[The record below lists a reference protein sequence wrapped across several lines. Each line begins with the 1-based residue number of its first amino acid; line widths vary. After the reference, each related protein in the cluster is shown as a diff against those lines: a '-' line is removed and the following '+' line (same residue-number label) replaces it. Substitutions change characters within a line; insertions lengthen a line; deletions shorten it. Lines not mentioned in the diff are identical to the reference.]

1 MPRPALPP
9 TAPLPPCRPLSLP
22 CAPPEKGVGG
32 PPEGRRDPRKGR
44 GHPTEGPPAPS
55 MPRRGPSE
63 GRRGAREGIGIPFC
77 APFWGI
83 EGARR
88 PSGGWRDTFHA
99 PHRGIGGGATRQGRG
114 GKTLRYPGA
123 GIRGGAARQGRG
135 WARAPDPPGPPW
147 QGGIAL
153 GQRHAPCL
161 HVGVPGRSLP
171 PLTRGGPGRGWTR
184 GERRLVPGA
193 GFAPYPAPKKHPAHQ
208 SVRGESENGSRL
220 GARPAQPG
228 GGRAGDGCDDAI
240 KICPRLSRGCLD

>member
-1 MPRPALPP
+1 MSASLGRVADTHRRVPETQRSPAATLRRVAETQGRVVDTLRRGRPSLRCPGAGHPR
-9 TAPLPPCRPLSLP
+9 
-22 CAPPEKGVGG
+22 VGAG
-32 PPEGRRDPRKGR
+32 QGRVSGYPFVPRFGASMGRGDPR
-44 GHPTEGPPAPS
+44 EG
-55 MPRRGPSE
+55 G
-63 GRRGAREGIGIPFC
+63 GIPFMPH
-77 APFWGI
+77 A
-83 EGARR
+83 GALA
-88 PSGGWRDTFHA
+88 GGDKAR
-99 PHRGIGGGATRQGRG
+99 RG

-153 GQRHAPCL
+153 GQRHALCL
-161 HVGVPGRSLP
+161 HVGVPGRLLP

-228 GGRAGDGCDDAI
+228 GGGRSGDGCDDAI